1 MAGRFRLLLGSAALA
16 VIFAAPPADA
26 ADTWTGLG
34 GNNSWSDPANW
45 DAAPSFP
52 AALTFNG
59 TTQLTSNN
67 NEPALTVVNGFTFGT
82 GAGNFTITGNA
93 ITLGGNIGFTANPGA
108 ATTETI
114 NLAMALSTNRTVA
127 TQANGNVV
135 LGGVISGSG
144 GLIKTGTGTL
154 TLSGNNTYNGGT
166 YISGPGN
173 LVMGSNNALGNGTLT
188 IGDNAP
194 GTNARLFLNG
204 YNQTITGL
212 TINSTAG
219 TQGAVIEA
227 WGIGGGTVST
237 LTIQIDSGTSA
248 TNGATYLRD
257 GAAAGYN
264 AAAKLVIV
272 KTGAGTL
279 DLSTALQN
287 GPTQFYSGGL
297 TVNEGTLS
305 YSSTATNQGLGNG
318 TITLGGGILNYS
330 SNGSVAITQNLTL
343 TSTTSSAMK
352 NDAGTVTVLSAISGG
367 GNLTKSGVGTLTLN
381 ATNTYTG
388 TTTVSTGTLLLSAGD
403 INSSSGV
410 SVASGATFTNN
421 SVVAFT
427 KNLTLA
433 DGAVVSGSG
442 AFTPSSLTITANLT
456 AFTTVALG
464 ATSLAKDG
472 NLELTLSGIADGNY
486 TLFSGSAI
494 TGAFTSM
501 TVGGVPL
508 TLGTPGNFSGSA
520 GGKFY
525 TFTNSSEL
533 LNVVPEPATWVLLA
547 FSLTTVMVFRRRS
560 SQGR

>member
-93 ITLGGNIGFTANPGA
+93 ITWGGNIGFAANPAA
-108 ATTETI
+108 ATIETI
-114 NLAMALSTNRTVA
+114 NLAMTLGANRTVA
-127 TQANGNVV
+127 TQNSGNVT
-135 LGGVISGSG
+135 LGGVISGSA
-144 GLIKTGTGTL
+144 GLIKTGNGTL
-154 TLSGNNTYNGGT
+154 TLNATNTYTGGT
-166 YISGPGN
+166 SVLGLNN
-173 LVMGSNNALGNGTLT
+173 LELGAVNALGNGTLT
-188 IGDNAP
+188 IGDGILAGNC
-194 GTNARLFLNG
+194 RVRLNG
-204 YNQTITGL
+204 YSQTITGL
-212 TINSTAG
+212 TMG
-219 TQGAVIEA
+219 GVFGVQGSVLE
-227 WGIGGGTVST
+227 GFGVQGGTLST
-237 LTIQIDSGTSA
+237 LTIQIGSGTSS
-248 TNGATYLRD
+248 TNLATYLRD
-257 GAAAGYN
+257 GAGTGYAGG
-264 AAAKLVIV
+264 KLAIV

-279 DLSTALQN
+279 DVSLMQSGNQGYT
-287 GPTQFYSGGL
+287 GGL
-297 TVNEGTLS
+297 TVNDGTLT
-305 YSSTATNQGLGNG
+305 YNSTSTIYGLGGG